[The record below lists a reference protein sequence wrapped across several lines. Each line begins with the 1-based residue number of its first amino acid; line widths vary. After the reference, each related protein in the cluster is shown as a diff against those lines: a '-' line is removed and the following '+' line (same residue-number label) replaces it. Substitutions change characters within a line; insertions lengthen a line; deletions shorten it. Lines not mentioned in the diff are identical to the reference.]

1 MLVPDQGAAQ
11 QLAPAGLH
19 PPFHDRV
26 HARHPYSAE
35 YYIDPRI
42 VEDGV
47 EQAGKLPVPVP
58 DQQPGPAAGVF
69 EVHDKVLRGL
79 RHPPGGGVRG
89 GAEDPDPAAG
99 ALDHREHIHACPGQG
114 DRFQEVTRQQGVGL
128 GAPEVRPRA
137 RSTPG
142 CRIDPGFLEDLP
154 DGGGCHPDAQN
165 EEFAVDTAG
174 IPSWSSRGR
183 AAAPAAGRSARS
195 AASPAAWAGS
205 AQRGGARPDHG
216 AGAAP
221 CPDAPP
227 AESCAA
233 PPRTGRAATLPGTRD
248 RLERTG
254 SSRHRVGA
262 PAP

>member
-1 MLVPDQGAAQ
+1 MLVPDQGAVQ
-11 QLAPAGLH
+11 QLAPAGRH

-35 YYIDPRI
+35 FCLDPRI

-89 GAEDPDPAAG
+89 GAEDPDPVAG
-99 ALDHREHIHACPGQG
+99 VPDHREHIHARPGQG

-137 RSTPG
+137 
-142 CRIDPGFLEDLP
+142 
-154 DGGGCHPDAQN
+154 GCHPDAQN
-165 EEFAVDTAG
+165 EEFAVDAAISPVGVLAG
-174 IPSWSSRGR
+174 EPQHQQPDG
-183 AAAPAAGRSARS
+183 AHGP
-195 AASPAAWAGS
+195 
-205 AQRGGARPDHG
+205 QRGGARPDHG

-233 PPRTGRAATLPGTRD
+233 PPRAGRAATLPGTRD

-254 SSRHRVGA
+254 SSRRRVGA